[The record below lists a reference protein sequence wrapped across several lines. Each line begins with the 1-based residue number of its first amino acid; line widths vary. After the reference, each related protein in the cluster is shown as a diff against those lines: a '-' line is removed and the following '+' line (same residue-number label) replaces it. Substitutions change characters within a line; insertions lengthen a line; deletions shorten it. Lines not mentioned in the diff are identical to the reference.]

1 MTTTASL
8 AVRPAR
14 HTRTRKVR
22 VAQVVTKLSAGAG
35 GITLRGAMALD
46 PQRFE
51 TTIFAGEAD
60 FLADRAQS
68 AGLTV
73 VSLRHM
79 VPQRRIVPWAD
90 LHGLRE
96 LTDHLAEGD
105 FDIVHTHSAKAGGLG
120 RVAARRVGVPAVVH
134 SFHGFPFHEFQSPV
148 TRRGLIS
155 IERQLGRFTDYFV
168 TDGTVTAAEAV
179 RLRLAPPDRI
189 RAIASPID
197 DIPPLTEAEREEAR
211 RLLGIPPGVPVVG
224 TVARLGSQK
233 SPSDMVEAFAALERR
248 DAHMLW
254 VGDGD
259 LRTRTQRAIDRKG
272 LSSRFHLLGD
282 RADVP
287 RLLPA
292 FDVFAMSS
300 LYEGLPCAIV
310 EAMSCGVPVVAT
322 AVNSVPEIVVSGKTG
337 LLARPGDPKSLAR
350 ALDFMLSHPG
360 EALRMAEAARS
371 HIGNRFTAE
380 VLGRDLTEVYDSAL
394 RLVDGSRGVMRP

>member
-1 MTTTASL
+1 MTTTAHL
-8 AVRPAR
+8 AVTPAR
-14 HTRTRKVR
+14 RTRTRRVR

-35 GITLRGAMALD
+35 GITLRGALALD

-68 AGLTV
+68 AGLAV

-90 LHGLRE
+90 VHGLRE
-96 LTDHLAEGD
+96 LTAYLADGG
-105 FDIVHTHSAKAGGLG
+105 FDIVHTHSAKAGALG

-148 TRRGLIS
+148 TRQALIS
-155 IERQLGRFTDYFV
+155 IERRLGRFTDYFV
-168 TDGTVTAAEAV
+168 TDGTVTASEAV
-179 RLRLAPPDRI
+179 RLGLAPPDRI

-233 SPSDMVEAFAALERR
+233 SPSDMVEAFAALQRR

-254 VGDGD
+254 IGDGD
-259 LRTRTQRAIDRKG
+259 LRTKTQRAIDREG
-272 LSSRFHLLGD
+272 LSDRFHLLGD
-282 RADVP
+282 RSDVP

-380 VLGRDLTEVYDSAL
+380 ALGRDLTEVYDSAL
-394 RLVDGSRGVMRP
+394 RLVDASRGATGP